1 VLGAIL
7 GLVAASAAAPKQA
20 DDEVIVYGD
29 QFARWDHTR
38 WLLQSELWLP
48 LGMDFAS
55 DDNFTF
61 RSFGF
66 QIRAVV
72 LCDKDARLA
81 KHRWEVSCA
90 VEELGLLATTE
101 NRWRTERDREIAAA
115 VLEAVDQRL
124 TGARVQMQ
132 VDDEGGITNFD
143 LEGVDA
149 TNQRERRIQET
160 TRQMMSRVMAGFHLR
175 IPDQAQRSGQ
185 WVEYNSELIDLPS
198 LAAARGSTALLHQVS
213 PYKEFQLVQS
223 LGEGSV
229 TVSLPKDSKDPFHPG
244 IGGDFA
250 PDTSNAG
257 GPGFGALADTP
268 TAAPLATSAFQ
279 SRESGIE
286 STFKVNATGVALFE
300 KQTGIM
306 IERVWEATGRATASS
321 PWGMG
326 AYRNL
331 GRIRRLEPAEV
342 VDVGPTQQVS
352 WPTQELD
359 GLPPWVPF
367 EGVPKAGA
375 GGPG

>member
-1 VLGAIL
+1 MLGAIV

-124 TGARVQMQ
+124 TGR
-132 VDDEGGITNFD
+132 GC
-143 LEGVDA
+143 
-149 TNQRERRIQET
+149 RCRST
-160 TRQMMSRVMAGFHLR
+160 TKAASRT
-175 IPDQAQRSGQ
+175 
-185 WVEYNSELIDLPS
+185 
-198 LAAARGSTALLHQVS
+198 ST
-213 PYKEFQLVQS
+213 
-223 LGEGSV
+223 
-229 TVSLPKDSKDPFHPG
+229 SKGWTRP
-244 IGGDFA
+244 
-250 PDTSNAG
+250 
-257 GPGFGALADTP
+257 
-268 TAAPLATSAFQ
+268 TSASGG
-279 SRESGIE
+279 SR
-286 STFKVNATGVALFE
+286 
-300 KQTGIM
+300 
-306 IERVWEATGRATASS
+306 RPRA
-321 PWGMG
+321 
-326 AYRNL
+326 R
-331 GRIRRLEPAEV
+331 
-342 VDVGPTQQVS
+342 
-352 WPTQELD
+352 
-359 GLPPWVPF
+359 
-367 EGVPKAGA
+367 
-375 GGPG
+375 

>member
-1 VLGAIL
+1 
-7 GLVAASAAAPKQA
+7 
-20 DDEVIVYGD
+20 
-29 QFARWDHTR
+29 
-38 WLLQSELWLP
+38 
-48 LGMDFAS
+48 
-55 DDNFTF
+55 
-61 RSFGF
+61 
-66 QIRAVV
+66 
-72 LCDKDARLA
+72 
-81 KHRWEVSCA
+81 
-90 VEELGLLATTE
+90 
-101 NRWRTERDREIAAA
+101 
-115 VLEAVDQRL
+115 
-124 TGARVQMQ
+124 
-132 VDDEGGITNFD
+132 
-143 LEGVDA
+143 
-149 TNQRERRIQET
+149 
-160 TRQMMSRVMAGFHLR
+160 
-175 IPDQAQRSGQ
+175 
-185 WVEYNSELIDLPS
+185 
-198 LAAARGSTALLHQVS
+198 VS

-250 PDTSNAG
+250 PRHVQRRA

-268 TAAPLATSAFQ
+268 RRRPPLATSAFQ

-306 IERVWEATGRATASS
+306 IERVCGRRRAGPPRRAPGAWARTATSAGS
-321 PWGMG
+321 
-326 AYRNL
+326 
-331 GRIRRLEPAEV
+331 RRLEPAEV